1 MVVFPPCKINLGLQ
15 VVARRTDGY
24 HDLITCFYPV
34 PWCDILEIIPSD
46 TFSFTATGIPIPPGD
61 KQNLCVLAYELLKK
75 DFNLSPVA
83 IHLHKIIPMGAGLGG
98 GSSDAAYTLIALN
111 EIFHLELSNDALAKY
126 ASQLG
131 SDCAFFTQTQPKLG
145 KGRGEILEDINTNLK
160 GKFLVIVKPD
170 VHVST
175 AEAYSGVRPAL
186 PEIDLREVLEKD
198 SVDKWTGVITN
209 DFEKSVFEKY
219 PVISGVKKSLYEAGA
234 AFAGMSGSGSA
245 VFGIFAS
252 QPSLKDKFPGMLYWS
267 GCLNR

>member
-15 VVARRTDGY
+15 VVARRSDGY
-24 HDLITCFYPV
+24 HELVTCFYTV

-46 TFSFTATGIPIPPGD
+46 IFSFTTTGIPIPPGD
-61 KQNLCVLAYELLKK
+61 KKNLCVLAYELLKK
-75 DFNLSPVA
+75 DFDLSPVA

-111 EIFHLELSNDALAKY
+111 EIFDLKLSKDALAKY

-131 SDCAFFTQTQPKLG
+131 SDCAFFTQTKPKLG
-145 KGRGEILEDINTNLK
+145 RGRGEILEDINTSLK
-160 GKFLVIVKPD
+160 GKFLVIVKPG

-186 PEIDLREVLEKD
+186 PETDLREVLEKNPI
-198 SVDKWTGVITN
+198 DKWRNTIIN

-219 PVISGVKKSLYEAGA
+219 PIVGEIKKSLYGAGA
-234 AFAGMSGSGSA
+234 EFASMSGSGSA
-245 VFGIFAS
+245 VFGIFPAALS
-252 QPSLKDKFPGMLYWS
+252 IKDKFPGMLYWS
-267 GCLNR
+267 GWMP